1 METTKPS
8 RPRRAKK
15 SKPKSTKTVK
25 RINADDNPNKY
36 AKPTNMI
43 AEPLLGRDPDFITH
57 VGLGNLKVTTAN
69 GLKGEEDDGN
79 TDI

>member
-8 RPRRAKK
+8 RPRKAKRK
-15 SKPKSTKTVK
+15 PTPKVSKKVPQDTEE
-25 RINADDNPNKY
+25 NKY
-36 AKPTNMI
+36 ANPTNMV
-43 AEPLLGRDPDFITH
+43 AEPLLGRKQDFVTH
-57 VGLGNLKVTTAN
+57 VGLGNLKVTTAY

>member
-15 SKPKSTKTVK
+15 SKPKSTNTVN
-25 RINADDNPNKY
+25 RINADDDPSNKY
-36 AKPTNMI
+36 AKPTNMV
-43 AEPLLGRDPDFITH
+43 AEPLLGREQDFVTH

-69 GLKGEEDDGN
+69 GLKEEDD
-79 TDI
+79 

>member
-1 METTKPS
+1 LETTKPS
-8 RPRRAKK
+8 RPRKAKRK
-15 SKPKSTKTVK
+15 PAPKVSKPIPQDTEG
-25 RINADDNPNKY
+25 NKY
-36 AKPTNMI
+36 AKPTSMVG
-43 AEPLLGRDPDFITH
+43 EPLLGREQEFVTH